1 MSVGEKE
8 KKKEGKKK
16 SQVSADEAIKYVPSD
31 EERGWRSRRRPEKNN
46 YSMFGMEIKKKKRK
60 FQEL

>member
-31 EERGWRSRRRPEKNN
+31 EERG
-46 YSMFGMEIKKKKRK
+46 
-60 FQEL
+60 